1 MTKLAPAAKRV
12 VACKICFGFMTNT
25 RTIPDQRRSP
35 HTPRLSSVPATP
47 HTHHVLETSFAPP
60 FPDGFEVAVVGMG
73 CFWGAERLFWSLDGV
88 HTTAVG
94 YSGGHSERP
103 SYREVCSGTTNH
115 AEVVLIVFDPSVTT
129 YDQILKVFWENHDPT
144 QGNRQGNDVGTQYRS
159 AIYCATPAQLDRA
172 RVTREQFQKELDV
185 LGYGQITTEIAP
197 LGDFTFA
204 EEYHQQYLSKNPDG
218 YCGIRG
224 TGAVCSAIG

>member
-25 RTIPDQRRSP
+25 RTIPDQCRSP

-60 FPDGFEVAVVGMG
+60 FPEGFEVVVVGMG

-115 AEVVLIVFDPSVTT
+115 AEVVLIVFNPSVTT
-129 YDQILKVFWENHDPT
+129 YDNILKVFWENHDPT

-159 AIYCATPAQLDRA
+159 AIYCANPAQLDRA
-172 RVTREQFQKELDV
+172 RATRDQFQKELDV

>member
-1 MTKLAPAAKRV
+1 
-12 VACKICFGFMTNT
+12 
-25 RTIPDQRRSP
+25 
-35 HTPRLSSVPATP
+35 
-47 HTHHVLETSFAPP
+47 VL
-60 FPDGFEVAVVGMG
+60 V
-73 CFWGAERLFWSLDGV
+73 
-88 HTTAVG
+88 
-94 YSGGHSERP
+94 
-103 SYREVCSGTTNH
+103 
-115 AEVVLIVFDPSVTT
+115 VFDPQAIT

-159 AIYCATPAQLDRA
+159 ALYCATPAQLDRA
-172 RVTREQFQKELDV
+172 RATRDQFQKELDV

>member
-1 MTKLAPAAKRV
+1 ML
-12 VACKICFGFMTNT
+12 G
-25 RTIPDQRRSP
+25 
-35 HTPRLSSVPATP
+35 
-47 HTHHVLETSFAPP
+47 TSFAPP
-60 FPDGFEVAVVGMG
+60 FPEGFEVAVIGMG
-73 CFWGAERLFWSLDGV
+73 CFWGAERLFWSLEGV

-115 AEVVLIVFDPSVTT
+115 AEVVLVVFDPKVIA

-159 AIYCATPAQLDRA
+159 AIYCASPIQLDRA
-172 RVTREQFQKELDV
+172 LATRDQFQKELDV
-185 LGYGQITTEIAP
+185 LGFGHITTEIAP

-204 EEYHQQYLSKNPDG
+204 EDYHQQYLSKNPDG

-224 TGAVCSAIG
+224 TGAVCSVIG

>member
-1 MTKLAPAAKRV
+1 
-12 VACKICFGFMTNT
+12 
-25 RTIPDQRRSP
+25 
-35 HTPRLSSVPATP
+35 
-47 HTHHVLETSFAPP
+47 VLGTSFAPP
-60 FPDGFEVAVVGMG
+60 FPEGLEVAVIGMG
-73 CFWGAERLFWSLDGV
+73 CFWGAERLFWSLEGV

-103 SYREVCSGTTNH
+103 SYREVCSGITNH
-115 AEVVLIVFDPSVTT
+115 AEVVLVVFDPKVIA

-159 AIYCATPAQLDRA
+159 AIYCASQTQLDRSLA
-172 RVTREQFQKELDV
+172 TRDQFQQELDV
-185 LGYGQITTEIAP
+185 LGYGHITTEIAP

-204 EEYHQQYLSKNPDG
+204 EDYHQQYLSKNPDG

>member
-1 MTKLAPAAKRV
+1 MSA
-12 VACKICFGFMTNT
+12 I
-25 RTIPDQRRSP
+25 
-35 HTPRLSSVPATP
+35 P

-60 FPDGFEVAVVGMG
+60 FPEGFEVAVIGMG
-73 CFWGAERLFWSLDGV
+73 CFWGAERLFWSLGGV

-115 AEVVLIVFDPSVTT
+115 AEVVLVVFDPKVIA

-159 AIYCATPAQLDRA
+159 AIYCASPTQLDRA
-172 RVTREQFQKELDV
+172 LATRDQFQKELDV
-185 LGYGQITTEIAP
+185 LGYGHITTEIAP

-204 EEYHQQYLSKNPDG
+204 EDYHQQYLSKNPDG

>member
-60 FPDGFEVAVVGMG
+60 FPEGFEVAVVGMG

-115 AEVVLIVFDPSVTT
+115 AEVVLVVFDPQAIT

-144 QGNRQGNDVGTQYRS
+144 
-159 AIYCATPAQLDRA
+159 
-172 RVTREQFQKELDV
+172 
-185 LGYGQITTEIAP
+185 
-197 LGDFTFA
+197 
-204 EEYHQQYLSKNPDG
+204 
-218 YCGIRG
+218 
-224 TGAVCSAIG
+224 